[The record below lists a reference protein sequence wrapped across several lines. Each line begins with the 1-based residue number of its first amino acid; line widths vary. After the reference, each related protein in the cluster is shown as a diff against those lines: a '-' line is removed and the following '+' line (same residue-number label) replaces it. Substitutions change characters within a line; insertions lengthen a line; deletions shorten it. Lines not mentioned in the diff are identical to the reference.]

1 MLSAPAEAGKSIEA
15 PARVRLFAEP
25 KDLWPREP
33 PIRHRAAIATAW
45 LETSLHE
52 SRNRPLLLPFL
63 TLWRA
68 GGPQDPPGALKALGA
83 GEWLGSLS
91 GTWPQKNFLPTRGLL
106 R

>member
-52 SRNRPLLLPFL
+52 SRNRP
-63 TLWRA
+63 
-68 GGPQDPPGALKALGA
+68 
-83 GEWLGSLS
+83 
-91 GTWPQKNFLPTRGLL
+91 
-106 R
+106 